1 MNMNAFSLEGKVALI
16 TGASYGIGFAIA
28 TAYANAG
35 AKIVFNDI
43 KPELVEKG
51 LAAYKELGIDAKGY
65 VCNVCDEDA
74 VNAMVAQIE
83 KEVGVIDILVNNAGI
98 IKRIPMCEMT
108 AAEFRQVVDVDLNAP
123 FIVSKAVIPGMI
135 KKGHGKIIN
144 ICSMMSELG
153 RETVSA
159 YAAAKGGLK
168 MLTRNI
174 CAEYGAAN
182 IQCNGIGPGYIE
194 TPQTAPLRER
204 QADGSRH
211 PFDQFIVSRT
221 PAGRWGTTE
230 ELQGPA
236 VFLASDASNFVNG
249 HILYVDGGI
258 LAYIG
263 KQP

>member
-43 KPELVEKG
+43 KPELVEQG

-108 AAEFRQVVDVDLNAP
+108 AAEFRQVIDVDLNAP

-174 CAEYGAAN
+174 CSEYGEAN
-182 IQCNGIGPGYIE
+182 IQCNGIGPGYIA

-211 PFDQFIVSRT
+211 PFDQFIVSKT

-230 ELQGPA
+230 DLQGPA